1 MYLNTYASEHKE
13 LEIYE
18 IVKSVEISKEDN
30 TYRIEVLR
38 DYSAQ
43 NICFCVR
50 AYVRELVSIN
60 RESFRN
66 DATDN
71 RLIEDRHIWADFS
84 DFPWVN
90 MPDPKKALSQALGF
104 LEERAH
110 R

>member
-1 MYLNTYASEHKE
+1 MDLDTYASEHKE

-18 IVKSVEISKEDN
+18 IVKSVEIGKKDN

-38 DYSAQ
+38 DCSAQ
-43 NICFCVR
+43 NVSFCVR

-71 RLIEDRHIWADFS
+71 RLVEDRHIWADFS
-84 DFPWVN
+84 DFPCVN
-90 MPDPKKALSQALGF
+90 MPDPEIALSQALGF
-104 LEERAH
+104 LAERAH
-110 R
+110 K